1 EGLRAGAG
9 QRPVKPLE
17 LVRQRPFG
25 VLGSDR
31 LVREM
36 TGLEFLVE
44 CRRIQPLAT
53 RILVTAVLSLPTI
66 VEAINRGEIYR
77 FIAKPWLREELIATM
92 RNAVNRYELLMQN
105 EKLLGETARLNQELK
120 MANTA
125 LAEQVR
131 ELEAQRESLDHA
143 NQRLASSYERSLE
156 LCSRI
161 LATYDP
167 FLAGQTRSL

>member
-1 EGLRAGAG
+1 
-9 QRPVKPLE
+9 
-17 LVRQRPFG
+17 
-25 VLGSDR
+25 
-31 LVREM
+31 
-36 TGLEFLVE
+36 EFLVE

-66 VEAINRGEIYR
+66 VEAINRGEIYG

-92 RNAVNRYELLMQN
+92 RNAVNRYELLKEDGKRRSDN
-105 EKLLGETARLNQELK
+105 ARRNQELK

-131 ELEAQRESLDHA
+131 ELEGQRASLDHL
-143 NQRLASSYERSLE
+143 NQQLASSYERSLE

-167 FLAGQTRSL
+167 FLAGQTRSLVEIVRQLVKAENFSEEERHVLLT